1 MDSIFTNHSYN
12 FTIYIRLIYWLT
24 VLLGITVSLN
34 ICCIQSDW
42 IDIKLAFIYTWKLYY
57 PRQKKTGPLPGDS
70 TIFQS
75 SLSTPPPPNKTRVI
89 FRPTLGAREFSSA
102 VSGFQTP
109 IFNVDLHLRTL
120 SKFPGYGEVTHPLAQ
135 LELEV
140 QHRCVIFPT
149 QSLAEKS
156 HCEDQKNT

>member
-1 MDSIFTNHSYN
+1 MTGLILNLLLSIRENY
-12 FTIYIRLIYWLT
+12 TIQGKKK
-24 VLLGITVSLN
+24 LGLSLVTLPF
-34 ICCIQSDW
+34 SR
-42 IDIKLAFIYTWKLYY
+42 ALY
-57 PRQKKTGPLPGDS
+57 PP
-70 TIFQS
+70 
-75 SLSTPPPPNKTRVI
+75 PPPPNKTRVI